1 MSIIPALIAAVIITV
16 GSKAPLALA
25 QAKTGHYD
33 NKNPRAQQAKLEGWG
48 ARAAAAH
55 ANGWEAL
62 PIFLAGGALCVAT
75 SGDGPTA
82 CLIGWGWVLSRVAY
96 TVLYVQNID
105 KLRTLVWGLGLALS
119 LSLYVRAAL

>member
-1 MSIIPALIAAVIITV
+1 MSIIPALIAAVLVTV

-25 QAKTGHYD
+25 QAKTGRYD
-33 NKNPRAQQAKLEGWG
+33 NKHPRAQQAKLEGWG
-48 ARAAAAH
+48 ARASAAH

-75 SGDGPTA
+75 GGDGATA
-82 CLIGWGWVLSRVAY
+82 ALIGWGWVLSRVVY
-96 TVLYVQNID
+96 TALYVQNID
-105 KLRTLVWGLGLALS
+105 KVRSLVWGLGLALA

>member
-62 PIFLAGGALCVAT
+62 PIFLAGGALSSPQEPPKPCFWGPAGTEGNELVQKTEGLCVT
-75 SGDGPTA
+75 FVGF
-82 CLIGWGWVLSRVAY
+82 V
-96 TVLYVQNID
+96 
-105 KLRTLVWGLGLALS
+105 
-119 LSLYVRAAL
+119 